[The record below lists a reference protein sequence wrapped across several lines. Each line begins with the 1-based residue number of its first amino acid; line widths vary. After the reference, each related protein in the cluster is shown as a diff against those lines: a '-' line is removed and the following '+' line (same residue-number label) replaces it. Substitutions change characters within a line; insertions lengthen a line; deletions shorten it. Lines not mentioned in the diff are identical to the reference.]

1 MNLPQSSQG
10 RRRWLLGA
18 LLVVLAVLG
27 LTVLARYK
35 LIEPMA
41 FAAACER
48 DEAPWLP
55 CLLRQVLVVLFVQ
68 NILGMGSTLL
78 GVWCSITR
86 TPGLA
91 VAAICL
97 GCMSMTLYRFDAAF
111 IGVLLA
117 LLVLARASV
126 PGTQLADGEPQ
137 HQPGQ

>member
-1 MNLPQSSQG
+1 MKLPLSAAG
-10 RRRWLLGA
+10 RARWFAGA
-18 LLVVLAVLG
+18 GLVIATVLG
-27 LTVLARYK
+27 LTLLARYR

-48 DEAPWLP
+48 EQAPWLP

-68 NILGMGSTLL
+68 NILGMASTLL

-126 PGTQLADGEPQ
+126 SRPQLAGSEAQ
-137 HQPGQ
+137 H

>member
-1 MNLPQSSQG
+1 MNLPHSVRG
-10 RRRWLLGA
+10 RVRWFAGA
-18 LLVVLAVLG
+18 ALVVAAVVG
-27 LTVLARYK
+27 LTVLARYR

-48 DEAPWLP
+48 EQAPWLP

-78 GVWCSITR
+78 GVWCTITR

-97 GCMSMTLYRFDAAF
+97 GAMSMTLYRFDAAF
-111 IGVLLA
+111 IGVVLA

-126 PGTQLADGEPQ
+126 WQPQLAGHEAQ
-137 HQPGQ
+137 H

>member
-1 MNLPQSSQG
+1 MNLPQSERG
-10 RRRWLLGA
+10 RARWFAGA
-18 LLVVLAVLG
+18 ALVVAAVVG
-27 LTVLARYK
+27 LTVLARYR

-48 DEAPWLP
+48 EQAPWLP

-78 GVWCSITR
+78 GVWCTITR

-97 GCMSMTLYRFDAAF
+97 GAMSMTLYRFDAAF
-111 IGVLLA
+111 IGVVLA

-126 PGTQLADGEPQ
+126 WQPQLAGHEAQ
-137 HQPGQ
+137 H

>member
-1 MNLPQSSQG
+1 MNLPRSPQG
-10 RRRWLLGA
+10 RARWFAGA
-18 LLVVLAVLG
+18 ALVIAAVLG
-27 LTVLARYK
+27 LTVLARYR
-35 LIEPMA
+35 LVEPMT
-41 FAAACER
+41 FAAACES
-48 DEAPWLP
+48 DQAPWLP
-55 CLLRQVLVVLFVQ
+55 CLLRKALVVLFVQ

-126 PGTQLADGEPQ
+126 SRPELAEREAQ
-137 HQPGQ
+137 Y

>member
-1 MNLPQSSQG
+1 MRQPQSPQG
-10 RRRWLLGA
+10 RLRWFAGA
-18 LLVVLAVLG
+18 ALVITTVIG
-27 LTVLARYK
+27 LTLLARYR

-48 DEAPWLP
+48 EQAPWLP
-55 CLLRQVLVVLFVQ
+55 CLVRQVLVVLFVQ
-68 NILGMGSTLL
+68 NILGMASTLL

-126 PGTQLADGEPQ
+126 SRPQLAGSEAQ
-137 HQPGQ
+137 H